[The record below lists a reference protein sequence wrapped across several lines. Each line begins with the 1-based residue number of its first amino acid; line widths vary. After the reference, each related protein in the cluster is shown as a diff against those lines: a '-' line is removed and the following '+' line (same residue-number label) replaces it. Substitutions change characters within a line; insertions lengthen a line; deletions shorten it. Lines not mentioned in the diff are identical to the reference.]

1 MFLSKVLLAMA
12 VVAVLALSA
21 AAQDENDIFK
31 TSNATGMS
39 PGVASKDSGF
49 MTAPV
54 SSMANVAGGWS
65 LTLNDA
71 VATRSLKLTLYQNN
85 DAVFGSGDIMVSGR
99 NTTQVSAGGT
109 LKGNSLS
116 LFVIPSGEP
125 SLYKIDM
132 IVGAGSISGSY
143 VFSKQ
148 AATQQPGTASGRLT
162 EASLSIP
169 VTRNVVVT
177 TQVGAGQT
185 NAEKPQGPKGTAV

>member
-1 MFLSKVLLAMA
+1 MFLSKVFLAMA
-12 VVAVLALSA
+12 VFVVLALSA
-21 AAQDENDIFK
+21 AAQDENDTFK

-39 PGVASKDSGF
+39 PGVASKDSGIR
-49 MTAPV
+49 TAPV
-54 SSMANVAGGWS
+54 YSMANVAGGWS

-71 VATRSLKLTLYQNN
+71 MATRSLKLTLYQNN
-85 DAVFGSGDIMVSGR
+85 DAVFGSGDIEVLG
-99 NTTQVSAGGT
+99 NTTRVSAGGT

-116 LFVIPSGEP
+116 LYVIPSGEP

-143 VFSKQ
+143 IFSRQ
-148 AATQQPGTASGRLT
+148 AATQPGTASGRLT

-169 VTRNVVVT
+169 VTRNIVVT